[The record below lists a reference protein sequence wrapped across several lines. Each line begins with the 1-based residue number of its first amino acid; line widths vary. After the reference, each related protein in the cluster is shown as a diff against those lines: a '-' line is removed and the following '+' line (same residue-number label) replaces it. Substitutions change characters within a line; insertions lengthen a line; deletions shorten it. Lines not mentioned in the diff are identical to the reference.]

1 MPRHKITLHPEFLML
16 NQMWNSCVYIHTSY
30 WWVHEI
36 RMKSCCTKSCFISFT
51 WHEQIVEHEHGHH
64 VIIVSCHTEGRGAW
78 SSKALHSS
86 HDLNGQ
92 TLTGTYLQD
101 SKQSNIFQV
110 SANSSRSEPGR
121 SRLCQSSTKHKD
133 HCEALRKDE
142 TIAKSQPVARNLN
155 TRAAAG

>member
-1 MPRHKITLHPEFLML
+1 
-16 NQMWNSCVYIHTSY
+16 
-30 WWVHEI
+30 
-36 RMKSCCTKSCFISFT
+36 MKSCCTKFCFISFT
-51 WHEQIVEHEHGHH
+51 LTWTNSRTRTHH
-64 VIIVSCHTEGRGAW
+64 VIIVSCHTGGRGGPR

-155 TRAAAG
+155 TKAAAGEAPISQSWADDAKSFCHNQRWFLS